1 MNKRT
6 NIFLILCMLL
16 SGGYGQIKP
25 QQSSIAEER
34 IHVNASSATVLQWF
48 RWIEKEKGL
57 TLSYNPSQID
67 LNKVCRIEHS
77 QEMTIEELIEE
88 ILKGYR
94 IRTTSLASDKLLI
107 QVVRPETFCLSGTVS
122 ESGSDERLYGAA
134 ILLEN
139 NSDGKKYTLSD
150 ENGIF
155 RFLIPEGHYKMSI
168 SYMGYQP
175 YERSIYISRDCRLF
189 PKLKPLLFE
198 LDEVT
203 VKSHKQGDELDELTP
218 ASLLSFSGND
228 LFSQIWILPG
238 VTGTPSG
245 DNFQV
250 NGGSN
255 DENLLLLDG
264 VPIYHPGHLNNLF
277 PIFNGDAVKS
287 IILHKGYFPAR
298 FEGRLSSITEVRL
311 KEGNKQEH
319 VHTISLDMPSASVVL
334 EGPIVKQKL
343 SYLVAVRRSW
353 LDLFD
358 ELLSEENRMNH
369 SSFDYNAKLTYT
381 ITPTQSL
388 EAFAYGAWD
397 EYHIPDDNDNRFSLL
412 RWRNESYQLR
422 YSGFKGKLSYTAAA
436 YHTSHSNRVHAA
448 ALGYDEDRY
457 IESGISSTN
466 VSAEFS
472 YSADALYS
480 ARWGGKYTYDDY
492 ELTDGE
498 DQLSVRHEPVN
509 QFALFY
515 DNHLRLTNDLTAQ
528 VGVNFVGY
536 LPKKS
541 KSYYSIQPR
550 FSLRYAPTES
560 DLLYLSFSRME
571 QFYHYLRF
579 GSVALP
585 TDFRMPSINGYK
597 PRSSDH
603 YETGWKHYQKNGQ
616 LELSAYYK
624 TRKNLIALHPDIFYS
639 ETGWQQYIMVG
650 NGNSYGVKFYF
661 QHHWKHWMLQMSY
674 TYARSL
680 ERFDEFSERG
690 NLPSVFDIPHQ
701 WNGAVSYKL
710 GTRST
715 FSVGGLI
722 HSGKIIDMDD
732 WEPVDA
738 ANFRKLRRPLNYRVD
753 IGYSYRR
760 EFQKSLLFFRCGLY
774 NVIGNP
780 TEEDLLN
787 FYSVSWGNGCLPYG
801 SISFKF

>member
-1 MNKRT
+1 MNRRA
-6 NIFLILCMLL
+6 NIFLGVCMLTL
-16 SGGYGQIKP
+16 TGYGQVISG
-25 QQSSIAEER
+25 QNIIAEKR

-48 RWIEKEKGL
+48 RWIEKEKQI

-67 LNKVCRIEHS
+67 LNKICRIEYP
-77 QEMTIEELIEE
+77 QEMTVETLLET
-88 ILKGYR
+88 ILKGYH
-94 IRTTSLASDKLLI
+94 IRTASLAGDKLLI
-107 QVVRPETFCLSGTVS
+107 QVVRPEKFCLSGTVS
-122 ESGSDERLYGAA
+122 EKGSNERLYGAT

-139 NSDGKKYTLSD
+139 SSDGKRYTLSD
-150 ENGIF
+150 ENGVF
-155 RFLIPEGHYKMSI
+155 RFLIPEGHYKMNI

-175 YERSIYISRDCRLF
+175 YEQSVYISKDCRLF
-189 PKLKPLLFE
+189 PKLNPLLFE

-203 VKSHKQGDELDELTP
+203 VKSHRQGDELDELTP
-218 ASLLSFSGND
+218 ASLLSFSGSD

-277 PIFNGDAVKS
+277 PIFNGDAIKS

-298 FEGRLSSITEVRL
+298 FEGRLSSIAEVKL
-311 KEGNKQEH
+311 KEGSKQEH
-319 VHTISLDMPSASVVL
+319 VRTVSLDMPAASIVL
-334 EGPIVKQKL
+334 EGPIIRQKL
-343 SYLVAVRRSW
+343 SYLVGIRRSW

-369 SSFDYNAKLTYT
+369 SSFDYNAKLTYAVT
-381 ITPTQSL
+381 STQTL

-397 EYHIPDDNDNRFSLL
+397 EYHMPDEYGKRFSLL

-422 YSGFKGKLSYTAAA
+422 YSGFKGKLSYTAAVF
-436 YHTSHSNRVHAA
+436 HTSHCNRVHAA

-457 IESGISSTN
+457 IQSGISSTN
-466 VSAEFS
+466 VSTEFS
-472 YSADALYS
+472 YSTNACYT
-480 ARWGGKYTYDDY
+480 ARWGAKYTYDDY

-509 QFALFY
+509 QLSLFC
-515 DNHLRLTNDLTAQ
+515 DNHFRLNPSLTMQA
-528 VGVNFVGY
+528 GINLVGY
-536 LPKKS
+536 LPKRS
-541 KSYYSIQPR
+541 QSYYSLQPR
-550 FSLRYAPTES
+550 FSLRYSPADT

-579 GSVALP
+579 GSISLP
-585 TDFRMPSINGYK
+585 TDFRMPSIEGYK
-597 PRSSDH
+597 PRSSNH
-603 YETGWKHYQKNGQ
+603 YEAGWKHYLKNGQ
-616 LELSAYYK
+616 FEISAYYK
-624 TRKNLIALHPDIFYS
+624 TRKNVIALHPDIFYS
-639 ETGWQQYIMVG
+639 DSGWKQYIMVG
-650 NGNSYGVKFYF
+650 NGNSYGAKFYL
-661 QHHWKHWMLQMSY
+661 QQRWKHWMFQVSY

-680 ERFDEFSERG
+680 ERFDAFSDRG
-690 NLPSVFDIPHQ
+690 NLPSMFDIPHQ
-701 WNGAVSYKL
+701 WNGAVSYQL
-710 GTRST
+710 GKRST

-722 HSGKIIDMDD
+722 HSGKIVDIDG

-738 ANFRKLRRPLNYRVD
+738 ADFRRQRQPLSYRMD
-753 IGYSYRR
+753 IGYTYKRDFR
-760 EFQKSLLFFRCGLY
+760 TSLLLFRCGLY

-780 TEEDLLN
+780 TEEDMLN